1 MAIRARASITISRI
15 VDISAVTRYY
25 KLQSSTT
32 VVPSKPT
39 TNPPSDSWTTT
50 EPSYTSG
57 STNTLYFVDCTV
69 FTNDEFSYS
78 DVSKSSSYEAAK
90 EAYNKAENA
99 QTRITNAETTI
110 EENSNQIA
118 LRATADEVNEANS
131 VISSLEAQLKIQA
144 DSISSLVRDSNG
156 GSLITQDTEGLWFFN
171 IGDLQSSV
179 DNQNNKLDDIENKVS
194 NQNDKLN
201 NIEGDASVLKK
212 DVDYLKGKTEYI
224 RQYVDE
230 DRKPCLELGKGDSA
244 FKLKITNEQ
253 IQFIDGSEVPAYIS
267 NQKLMIEKAEVHNEL
282 RFGNFV
288 WKERSNGNMGLVWEE
303 ATS

>member
-1 MAIRARASITISRI
+1 MAVKARASVTISRI
-15 VDISAVTRYY
+15 IDISSVTRYY
-25 KLQSSTT
+25 FLQSSTLDA
-32 VVPSKPT
+32 PAKPT

-99 QTRITNAETTI
+99 QTRITNAETAI

-118 LRATADEVNEANS
+118 LRATADEVDEANTA
-131 VISSLEAQLKIQA
+131 ISELEAQLKVQA
-144 DSISSLVRDSNG
+144 DSISTLIRNG
-156 GSLITQDTEGLWFFN
+156 DAGSLIKQDANGLYFFD
-171 IGDLQSSV
+171 ISGLETSAEESAGKISDLEK
-179 DNQNNKLDDIENKVS
+179 DKANLETDIE
-194 NQNDKLN
+194 
-201 NIEGDASVLKK
+201 
-212 DVDYLKGKTEYI
+212 YLTKKTEYI
-224 RQYVDE
+224 TVGTD
-230 DRKPCLELGKGDSA
+230 DNDKPYIELGEGDSA

-267 NQKLMIEKAEVHNEL
+267 NRKLMIEKAEVHNEL